1 MINNAF
7 QLPGSYINTLEGEKE
22 NKTNKQTDKQNGSQ

>member
-22 NKTNKQTDKQNGSQ
+22 NKPTDKQNGSQ